1 MKRGN
6 IILKFI
12 DGTATPEECRELFND
27 LQENGGIDELLLS
40 DAASLLFYTKEQLSE
55 YFTSEEIEEIE
66 GIRAKYMDLFKQ
78 NNGYKLDEDAL
89 MVAEDDAPYGE

>member
-1 MKRGN
+1 MKRED

-12 DGTATPEECRELFND
+12 DGTATAEECRELFND

-66 GIRAKYMDLFKQ
+66 NIRAKYIELFKQ
-78 NNGYKLDEDAL
+78 SNEYQSGEDTL
-89 MVAEDDAPYGE
+89 MVAEDDTPYGE